1 MQKPSRLAAAIGV
14 IALLAAAAAAR
25 AAEKPAA
32 ATARL
37 DADTEKVLR
46 ALTDHIAGLKS
57 ISLEISSEIKV
68 HGEGIS
74 QDSTTVHTF
83 QMQRPDRIALNLK
96 SGMQGGTVV
105 SDGKTMYVHIP
116 VMKKYTIQDTPK
128 DPTQVLIFG
137 GAGAQFFAVL
147 LKEDSYKAFV
157 EGIIEGRYLGEEKL
171 DGVACHHMRL
181 RQRLPGPQ
189 NLNFDVEVW
198 SEKSD
203 TPVVRRMMADL
214 SAVSR
219 NAPQFKGRNVV
230 VILDIRYRNW
240 QLNPSIPAEAFTFK
254 PPADAEKADSF
265 IGGGKQRAHALLGK
279 AAPDFSLRLL
289 DGGQV
294 KLGDL
299 KGKSVVIL
307 DFWATWCGP
316 CRQALPI
323 IAEVATEFKD
333 RGVVL
338 FAVNVRE
345 QPDKIKG
352 FLKETGIKVTVALDK
367 DGKVGGLYKVRGIPQ
382 TVIIGKDGSVQQV
395 HVGFAPDLRERLRSE
410 LKTLVEGK
418 SLAAND
424 KPQDR
429 E

>member
-1 MQKPSRLAAAIGV
+1 MQRPSRLAIAIV
-14 IALLAAAAAAR
+14 LMALLAAATAVR
-25 AAEKPAA
+25 AAEKPAV
-32 ATARL
+32 TARL

-68 HGEGIS
+68 HGEGIN

-83 QMQRPDRIALNLK
+83 QMQRPDRIALTLK
-96 SGMQGGTVV
+96 SGMQGGTVI
-105 SDGKTMYVHIP
+105 SDGKTMCVHIP
-116 VMKKYTIQDTPK
+116 AMKKYTVQDPPK
-128 DPTQVLIFG
+128 DPTRVLMFG

-147 LKEDSYKAFV
+147 LKEDPYKAFA
-157 EGIIEGRYLGEEKL
+157 EGIIEGKYLGEKKL

-181 RQRLPGPQ
+181 RQRLSGPQ
-189 NLNFDVEVW
+189 EVNFDVEVW
-198 SEKSD
+198 SEKSA

-219 NAPQFKGRNVV
+219 NAPQFKGKNVV

-240 QLNPSIPAEAFTFK
+240 KFNPPIPAAAFTFK
-254 PPADAEKADSF
+254 PPAGAEKVDSF
-265 IGGGKQRAHALLGK
+265 FGGGKRRPHALLGK
-279 AAPDFSLRLL
+279 AAPDFSLGIL

-294 KLGDL
+294 TLADL
-299 KGKSVVIL
+299 KGKSIVIL

-316 CRQALPI
+316 CRQVLPI
-323 IAEVATEFKD
+323 ITEVAKEFKD

-338 FAVNVRE
+338 FAVNLRE
-345 QPDKIKG
+345 QPGKIRA

-367 DGKVGGLYKVRGIPQ
+367 EGKVGGLYRARGIPQ

-395 HVGFAPDLRERLRSE
+395 HVGFAPGLKEQLRSE
-410 LKTLVEGK
+410 LKALVEGK
-418 SLAAND
+418 SLAGNQA
-424 KPQDR
+424 Q
-429 E
+429 